1 MIDLYAL
8 AKEKDNEKP
17 SHFRWRIFKLMR
29 FDDGLMWQELNAMD
43 RDKAMPFSDFVLVSQ
58 VIDPQEAL
66 DLCKICVCYLGEF
79 DYFDGYRKVPF
90 KEEDLL

>member
-8 AKEKDNEKP
+8 AKEKYDCDPN
-17 SHFRWRIFKLMR
+17 SFRWRIFKLMR
-29 FDDGLMWQELNAMD
+29 FDDGLMWRELNAME
-43 RDKAMPFSDFVLVSQ
+43 RDNTVPFSDFVLVSQ